1 VLDSQ
6 EVRLTEIN
14 SKMKQ
19 LGMPNMCKV
28 DENRGE
34 IFTRFLHEAWQ
45 NGIYKGNVNVSN
57 FFT

>member
-1 VLDSQ
+1 MQ
-6 EVRLTEIN
+6 
-14 SKMKQ
+14 M